1 MGMKERALELSAL
14 GYSVI
19 PGHTIDDTGLCSC
32 RQAMCA
38 AGKHP
43 RLPWTAYQ
51 TTRATDDMIRTWWT
65 RWPEANVLIVTGKVS
80 GIVVVDVDPGHGGFD
95 SKVEQP
101 VMVETLST
109 FTPLSLTGGGGEH
122 YLFAWPGRVIA
133 NAASVFPGVDF
144 RGDGGYI
151 VAPGSRHISGRT
163 YEWDTGAHPEDVQ
176 PAPLS
181 LAFLAAL
188 DSRVRYKPF
197 ESPGVPAVKRG
208 KFNMDALL
216 EGKTRVIE
224 GERNEMMTKVVG
236 SFAAGGTP
244 EAQVLDMAL
253 AVNRRVFD
261 PPPDH
266 LNAGGMPEEEV
277 EAIVRNIVNRERR
290 KAAAAAA
297 TDELIRDGR
306 EELHLDDM
314 SPVEQLDQAEA
325 LWREVGVSVVTD
337 WYVLLGGDSVTYVL
351 TTPENEITWSTSLTR
366 YTTIREQLIDHGMA
380 IMPEA
385 KKPVTWDRRAWLLR
399 KLAREEIIEAT
410 LASERV
416 DEWFAEFTNTY
427 PPVECKDVERRDYLP
442 SQAIIHDGNV
452 WLLAK
457 ALLRTARRDD
467 ETLDIRGLAK
477 MLKRAG
483 WIRSSIADGNGGGI
497 GAWKRKWNGR
507 AQ

>member
-1 MGMKERALELSAL
+1 MKEKALALSAL

-19 PGHTIDDTGLCSC
+19 PGHTIDEEGLCSC
-32 RQAMCA
+32 RQSTCA
-38 AGKHP
+38 VGKHP

-51 TTRATDDMIRTWWT
+51 TTRATDEMIRTWWS

-80 GIVVVDVDPGHGGFD
+80 GIVVVDVDPRHGGFD
-95 SKVEQP
+95 SKAEHP

-109 FTPLSLTGGGGEH
+109 VTPMSLTGGGGEH
-122 YLFAWPGRVIA
+122 YIFAWPGRVIA

-188 DSRVRYKPF
+188 DSKVRYKPS
-197 ESPGVPAVKRG
+197 EAQGAPGVKRG
-208 KFNMDALL
+208 KFNMDALI
-216 EGKTRVIE
+216 EGKTRVLE

-236 SFAAGGTP
+236 SFAAGGTS
-244 EAQVLDMAL
+244 ETQVLDMAL
-253 AVNRRVFD
+253 AINRRVFD
-261 PPPDH
+261 PPADPIRGI
-266 LNAGGMPEEEV
+266 AAGMPEEEV
-277 EAIVRNIVNRERR
+277 EAIVRNIVTRERR

-297 TDELIRDGR
+297 TDDLIRDGR

-314 SPVEQLDQAEA
+314 TPVEQLDQAEA
-325 LWREVGVSVVTD
+325 LWREVGVPVVTD
-337 WYVLLGGDSVTYVL
+337 WYVLLGGDSVSYVL

-380 IMPEA
+380 IMPES
-385 KKPVTWDRRAWLLR
+385 KKPASWDRRAWLLR
-399 KLAREEIIEAT
+399 KLAREEVIEAT

-416 DEWFAEFTNTY
+416 DEWVDIFTRQY
-427 PPVECKDVERRDYLP
+427 SPVEVVDTERREWLP
-442 SQAIIHDGNV
+442 SQAILHDGNI
-452 WLLAK
+452 WLSAR
-457 ALLRTARRDD
+457 ALLRVAQRDD
-467 ETLDIRGLAK
+467 ETLDSRSLAK

-483 WIRSSIADGNGGGI
+483 WMRSSIADGNGGGI
-497 GAWKRKWNGR
+497 GAWKRKWSEVTK
-507 AQ
+507 